1 MSQTITIHLS
11 ENLYH
16 HVKQAAELSHQ
27 ATEAIIIQ
35 SLRHTLPPLLEDI
48 PEQYQPDV
56 YPLLH
61 MNDVELQQ
69 ECRHSFPPK
78 RWTDYETLLDKKKT
92 SPLTAEEERRL
103 ATLHRE
109 ADVFMFRRSYAAVLL
124 KRRGYH
130 LPTLQELLSSQ

>member
-11 ENLYH
+11 ENLYQ

-56 YPLLH
+56 YPLLQ
-61 MNDVELQQ
+61 MNDVELRQ
-69 ECRHSFPPK
+69 ESQRVFPTR
-78 RWTDYETLLDKKKT
+78 RWTEYETLLDKKKT
-92 SPLTAEEERRL
+92 STLTNEEEKRL
-103 ATLHRE
+103 ATLRRE
-109 ADVFMFRRSYAAVLL
+109 ADVFTFRRSYAAVLL
-124 KRRGYH
+124 KRQGYC
-130 LPTLQELLSSQ
+130 LPTLQELRSSQ